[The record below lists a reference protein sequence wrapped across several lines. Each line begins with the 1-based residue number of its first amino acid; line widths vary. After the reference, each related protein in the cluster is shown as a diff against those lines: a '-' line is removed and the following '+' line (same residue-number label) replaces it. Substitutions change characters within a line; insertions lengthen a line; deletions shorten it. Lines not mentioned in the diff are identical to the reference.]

1 MEIIIGENA
10 GFCFGVNNA
19 VKKAKEYAKKN
30 KEVNCLG
37 QLVHNKQ
44 VTEELKTLG
53 IKFIDNIEEAAKPV
67 IIRAHG
73 VTKETYKILE
83 DKKVKY
89 IDLTCPKVLKIHE
102 IVKKYKSE
110 GYYIFVV
117 GNKIH
122 PETIG
127 TTSFCGEDYFVI
139 ENKEDVEKALEI
151 YKTKKNKNSCIIA
164 QTTYSLKKFNEIVE
178 MLKNSVDN
186 VEIKNTICNATQIR
200 QEETE
205 KISKQVELMIIIG
218 GKNSSNS
225 TKLYEIAK
233 QNCKKTIFIETEE
246 DIDKKILKGI
256 KKIGIMAG
264 ASTPRDC
271 IENVKKICEEQE
283 KFIL

>member
-1 MEIIIGENA
+1 MEVIIGENA

-19 VKKAKEYAKKN
+19 VERAKEYAKQN

-53 IKFIDNIEEAAKPV
+53 IKFINTVDEARKPV
-67 IIRAHG
+67 VIRAHG
-73 VTKETYKILE
+73 VTEETYKILE
-83 DKKVKY
+83 AKKIKY

-102 IVKKYKSE
+102 IAQKYKSE

-117 GNKIH
+117 GNKSH

-139 ENKEDVEKALEI
+139 EKKEDVEKALEI

-164 QTTYSLKKFNEIVE
+164 QTTYSLKEFNKIVE
-178 MLKNSVDN
+178 ILKNTINDI
-186 VEIKNTICNATQIR
+186 EIKNTICNATQIR

-205 KISKQVELMIIIG
+205 KISRQVELMIIVG

-233 QNCKKTIFIETEE
+233 QNCKKTIFIETEKE
-246 DIDKKILKGI
+246 INKKILKGI
-256 KKIGIMAG
+256 RKVGIMAG
-264 ASTPRDC
+264 ASTPCEC
-271 IENVKKICEEQE
+271 IEKVKKICEE
-283 KFIL
+283 